1 LGYATDALQLL
12 CSYATD
18 YLRLHQLFANITSD
32 NLASIQLFKSAGFEL
47 AGTKKDWRRTP
58 DGWKNEL
65 MFQKIL

>member
-1 LGYATDALQLL
+1 
-12 CSYATD
+12 
-18 YLRLHQLFANITSD
+18 LRLHQLFANITSD